1 MAYDNTEKLLET
13 VQTFVATMDKVKD
26 ASNQTNL
33 AALER
38 KAVNALQ
45 LAQVEVEMAGRD
57 LYEAVQARRK
67 QINRGL

>member
-1 MAYDNTEKLLET
+1 MAYDNTEKMLET